1 MGILIEPYN
10 HPVCWYIGVRSVLT
24 ADMLE
29 FDAKIWQVKQREV
42 RNWGWFPIRLAEIW
56 KESATVTKTKTKT
69 KQHPQKKTTK
79 QNTGGTRKRRKLV
92 EFKLL
97 DSGGSHLSGNKTQA
111 HQYK

>member
-56 KESATVTKTKTKT
+56 KESATVMKTKTKT
-69 KQHPQKKTTK
+69 KQHPPKE
-79 QNTGGTRKRRKLV
+79 N
-92 EFKLL
+92 
-97 DSGGSHLSGNKTQA
+97 NKTKHWGYKEKKEVSGIQA
-111 HQYK
+111 AR